1 MPRSMSDFDAA
12 LVLTYSPRDR
22 AEEEGYADWI
32 RRVDNPFFNGVPG
45 IVHYT
50 NWRIVEGMAK
60 VPYGY
65 FDILALEDS
74 ASFDSVWLSDDVRA
88 FTAVWRD
95 KWGAEP
101 GTDSDRN
108 SHVYLC
114 ERVSRGGAEWTDK
127 VLFAPGAT
135 AAQAGNGFEEWRV
148 GRSIKGDLRFQTL
161 ALKFRTGPGGLRSLV
176 RGIAGPKHDRLR
188 TLFRGPGRTLGL
200 SGGRWL

>member
-1 MPRSMSDFDAA
+1 MPRSMSDFRAA

-32 RRVDNPFFNGVPG
+32 QRVDNPFFNGVPG
-45 IVHYT
+45 IVSYT

-65 FDILALEDS
+65 FDILGLEDL
-74 ASFDSVWLSDDVRA
+74 ASFDSVWLSNDVRA

-101 GTDSDRN
+101 GTDSARN

-148 GRSIKGDLRFQTL
+148 VRSIKGDLRFQTL
-161 ALKFRTGPGGLRSLV
+161 ALKFVPDQDAFARWCAESPDLSTAGFGHCFAAPDKRTV
-176 RGIAGPKHDRLR
+176 
-188 TLFRGPGRTLGL
+188 
-200 SGGRWL
+200 